1 MQLMELF
8 KLNNMETI
16 KFKTTIK
23 CSGCVAKVTPF
34 LNEALGED
42 NWEVDYNNPS
52 KILTV
57 VGEDDKTKI
66 IDAVEKA
73 GYKAEAI

>member
-1 MQLMELF
+1 
-8 KLNNMETI
+8 METL

-34 LNEALGED
+34 LNEALGEAT
-42 NWEVDYNNPS
+42 WEVDYNNPS

-57 VGEDDKTKI
+57 VGEKDQAKVI
-66 IDAVEKA
+66 QALEKA
-73 GYKAEAI
+73 GYKAEKL